1 MKLDTVDENTV
12 FEVINEEIRKNS
24 SEYISITNT
33 EAMYFGSNDRSHMEY
48 INNSYFSLCDG
59 TGLVVAAKTHGL
71 KLKKYHGPDF
81 FEDIL
86 REGETYGWSH
96 YFLGGKEGISDKL
109 TAKFVKKYPRLKIL
123 GSYSPPF
130 RELTLDEEN
139 QMIKNINK
147 LKPNFV
153 WVSLGLPKQEKW
165 IAKYRNQL
173 NANFFVGV
181 GAAFDFH
188 TDAVRRAPIF
198 FQKIGMEWLYRTFF
212 ERRLIVR
219 QIRGF
224 KFMFKA
230 ILNNK
235 NRV

>member
-1 MKLDTVDENTV
+1 MKLDTVNNNKV
-12 FEVINEEIRKNS
+12 FDIINNEILKNS
-24 SEYISITNT
+24 QSNYISITNT
-33 EAMYFGSNDRSHMEY
+33 EAMYIGLNDISHRDY
-48 INNSYFSLCDG
+48 INNSYLSLCDG
-59 TGLVVAAKTHGL
+59 TGLVIAAKAHGL
-71 KLKKYHGPDF
+71 KLKKYHGPNF
-81 FEDIL
+81 FEDTL
-86 REGETYGWSH
+86 REGATYGWSH
-96 YFLGGKEGISDKL
+96 YFLGGKEGISEKL
-109 TAKFVKKYPRLKIL
+109 TTKFQKKYSKLRIL

-139 QMIKNINK
+139 QMIRNINK

-165 IAKYRNQL
+165 ISKYINQL
-173 NANFFVGV
+173 DANFFVGV

-188 TDAVRRAPIF
+188 ADSVRRAPIF

-212 ERRLIVR
+212 ERRLVIR

-230 ILNNK
+230 ILNIK
-235 NRV
+235 K